1 MFINELDP
9 DDIRLFDEMSRNYT
23 SENERIFFER
33 MKEKELYSQATSND
47 VLLTEKDN
55 DDYVFIVRNNFDSYI
70 VGSRRPGREIRA
82 FGTETLSFILTFD
95 MTMDDVLDRHITFGE
110 WLRERDYVGINYD
123 YNCDD

>member
-47 VLLTEKDN
+47 VLLT
-55 DDYVFIVRNNFDSYI
+55 F
-70 VGSRRPGREIRA
+70 
-82 FGTETLSFILTFD
+82 
-95 MTMDDVLDRHITFGE
+95 H
-110 WLRERDYVGINYD
+110 
-123 YNCDD
+123 

>member
-33 MKEKELYSQATSND
+33 MKEKELYSQATSNE

-70 VGSRRPGREIRA
+70 VGSRRPGRETRA

>member
-70 VGSRRPGREIRA
+70 VGSRRPGRETCA